1 MRDVCVCVCVCVCE
15 RQKREK
21 RECARACV
29 YMRVFIPLGLLGFN
43 ILQVGEAWRGDFY
56 TLR

>member
-1 MRDVCVCVCVCVCE
+1 MCVCVT
-15 RQKREK
+15 EK
-21 RECARACV
+21 REERVRARV